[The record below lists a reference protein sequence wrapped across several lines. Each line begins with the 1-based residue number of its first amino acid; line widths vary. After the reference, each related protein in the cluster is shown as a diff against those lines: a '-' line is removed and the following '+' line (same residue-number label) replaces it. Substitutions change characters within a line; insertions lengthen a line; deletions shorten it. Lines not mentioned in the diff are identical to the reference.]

1 MRLSRA
7 LSVILIA
14 SAVSCAAGYSTS
26 SPGGHERP
34 GAIGVSLT
42 LLGGQTLN
50 SLTYN
55 LANGT
60 PADALMGTIPLPTG
74 SASASPYAVPT
85 FEILPVAA
93 ATGYTITLSGT
104 STNGAVTCSGASS
117 PPFAVTAGN
126 ETIVNVLVTCTTPN
140 VSGSV
145 EVNATLQNCPTV
157 ATLTAINATANT
169 AAPGNTST
177 IWAAAVG
184 PNPASLTYAF
194 FVTQGAGTVSP
205 ASQVTAAN
213 DSSSNILFTCPATG
227 ETDTIQ
233 VVTTDQ
239 VGAVCPSSLSTA
251 TVTVTC
257 LPPACQGPTV
267 GSGIEAS
274 PNTAAGACPIGQ
286 TNTGTLQDAQGNF
299 CCSPTPC
306 FGVGTGTEAIP
317 DTAAGIC
324 PTGSAN
330 TGALTDP
337 LGNFCCSTSAAIDY
351 SVVRVGVVG
360 ATQTTDGTA
369 TAVFVE
375 NHALNLSTSTDTLL
389 GTISLPTAAS
399 GVQQPFAYQG
409 ISGVGSPNDGALSRS
424 LNGHFLTLGGYAAT
438 VGTTNIV
445 AAGSP
450 AVPRVVARIST
461 AGVVDTSTFFPAS
474 ASYVAAFI
482 RGSVTIDGTAF
493 WTGGSDNATGGIWY
507 IPFGAAGGG
516 TLLNAQ
522 SLRSVN
528 IFNGQ
533 LYGTA
538 DNTATTMM
546 PVLFTAG
553 TGTPTSGPVTETLVP
568 GFPTVAT
575 SGADDI
581 SAWTFAFVGSN
592 TVYIGSDQ
600 AVSAGAPPNGIEKWT
615 LSGGTWSLQTSF
627 NLAAGQL
634 AAGQVGFRGL
644 AVVATGGGTTTLIAN
659 TVEPGTPV
667 PANHLAVFVD
677 NGVYGSGGATTT
689 GTIFLQAPANTL
701 YKGVALSPH

>member
-1 MRLSRA
+1 L
-7 LSVILIA
+7 VA

-26 SPGGHERP
+26 SPGGHEGP
-34 GAIGVSLT
+34 GAIGVNLT
-42 LLGGQTLN
+42 LQGGQTLT

-60 PADALMGTIPLPTG
+60 PADALTGTIPLPAG
-74 SASASPYAVPT
+74 STSAGTYAAPT

-93 ATGYTITLSGT
+93 ATGYTITLSGS
-104 STNGAVTCSGASS
+104 STGGTVTCSGASAS
-117 PPFAVTAGN
+117 PFAVTAGN

-145 EVNATLQNCPTV
+145 EVNATLQDCPTV
-157 ATLTAINATANT
+157 STLTAINATANT

-177 IWAAAVG
+177 IWASAVA

-194 FVTQGAGTVSP
+194 AVTEGAGTVSP

-239 VGAVCPSSLSTA
+239 AGAVCPSSLTTA

-257 LPPACQGPTV
+257 LPPACQGF
-267 GSGIEAS
+267 GSGVEAS
-274 PNTAAGACPIGQ
+274 PNTAAGACPAGQ
-286 TNTGTLQDAQGNF
+286 TNTGTLNDAQGNF
-299 CCSPTPC
+299 CCSQTPC
-306 FGVGTGTEAIP
+306 VGVGTGTEASP

-330 TGALTDP
+330 TGALTDS

-351 SVVRVGVVG
+351 SVVRVGVIG

-369 TAVFVE
+369 TAVFIE
-375 NHALNLSTSTDTLL
+375 NHALNLSTSADTLL
-389 GTISLPTAAS
+389 STVSLPTAAS
-399 GVQQPFAYQG
+399 GTQQPFAYQG
-409 ISGVGSPNDGALSRS
+409 ITGVGSPNDGALSLS
-424 LNGHFLTLGGYAAT
+424 LNGHFLTLGGYAAA

-450 AVPRVVARIST
+450 AFPRVVARISA
-461 AGVVDTSTFFPAS
+461 AGVVDTSTFFA
-474 ASYVAAFI
+474 ANATYVAAFI
-482 RGSVTIDGTAF
+482 RSSVTIDGTAF

-507 IPFGAAGGG
+507 IPFGAADGG

-533 LYGTA
+533 LYGSA
-538 DNTATTMM
+538 DNSVTTMM
-546 PVLFTAG
+546 PVLFAAG
-553 TGTPTSGPVTETLVP
+553 TGTPTSGSVTETGLP

-581 SAWTFAFVGSN
+581 SAWTFAFVGQN

-600 AVSAGAPPNGIEKWT
+600 AVSAGAPPNGIQKWT

-627 NLAAGQL
+627 NLATGQV

-689 GTIFLQAPANTL
+689 GTVFLQAPANTL